1 MNRLVTVPPTPHVI
15 SRERLPLLRAST
27 SVTTVIRPAREP
39 SGDDPPTDLSGPDPA
54 PVFGRL
60 FDEHASGLH
69 RYLARR
75 VGTTIADD
83 LVSET
88 FLAALRGRHGYDP
101 TRAAVR
107 PWLYG
112 IASNLLR
119 RHLRDE
125 LRELRATARLVD
137 PHVVETPEGRIAER
151 LDARTRVARLAGALA
166 LLSDGDREVLLLTSW
181 AGLSPV
187 EIAQALDIPA
197 GTVRSRLHRV
207 RRWLRANAAE
217 QGEESDD

>member
-1 MNRLVTVPPTPHVI
+1 M
-15 SRERLPLLRAST
+15 
-27 SVTTVIRPAREP
+27 IRPAREP
-39 SGDDPPTDLSGPDPA
+39 SGDDPPPDPADLSGPEPA
-54 PVFGRL
+54 EAFGRL
-60 FDEHASGLH
+60 FDQHAGGLH

-101 TRAAVR
+101 ARAGVR

-119 RHLRDE
+119 RHVRDE
-125 LRELRATARLVD
+125 LRELRATARLVE
-137 PHVVETPEGRIAER
+137 PRAVETPEGRIADR
-151 LDARTRVARLAGALA
+151 LDARARVARLAGALA
-166 LLSDGDREVLLLTSW
+166 RLSDGDREVLLLTSW

-187 EIAQALDIPA
+187 EIALALDIPA

-207 RRWLRANAAE
+207 RRWLRANA
-217 QGEESDD
+217 GEESDD